1 MWDGPLSGDGECS
14 DKKSVAAIHPATA
27 LRLFPKECPRVE
39 NTPELDSIVCEFLKE
54 HDVHV
59 TPVASNIQPSRLT
72 NAAMGAISPY
82 AVAANT
88 AVTQQQKAAA
98 LQEWTTWKQWA
109 LSHSDFPAFKEQAI
123 ERARTSGARQQQWI
137 KDNEERIKEAAARAE
152 EQRLTDMKQARR
164 LTLFFL
170 GLIVTVSIAG
180 QLASQYA
187 PKTAPA
193 STEQRGS

>member
-1 MWDGPLSGDGECS
+1 M
-14 DKKSVAAIHPATA
+14 AAIHSSTA
-27 LRLFPKECPRVE
+27 LRLFPNECPRVE
-39 NTPELDSIVCEFLKE
+39 STPALDSIVCEFLKE

-109 LSHSDFPAFKEQAI
+109 LSHSDFPAFKEKAI
-123 ERARTSGARQQQWI
+123 ERARTSEARQQQWI

-152 EQRLTDMKQARR
+152 EQRLTDMKHARK

-180 QLASQYA
+180 QLVSQYA

>member
-1 MWDGPLSGDGECS
+1 M
-14 DKKSVAAIHPATA
+14 AAIHPSTA
-27 LRLFPKECPRVE
+27 LRLLPKECPRVE

-59 TPVASNIQPSRLT
+59 APVASNIQPSRLT

-123 ERARTSGARQQQWI
+123 ERARTSEARQQQWI
-137 KDNEERIKEAAARAE
+137 KNNEERIKKAAAQE
-152 EQRLTDMKQARR
+152 QELLLMQQKHTQRLAI
-164 LTLFFL
+164 FFV
-170 GLIVTVSIAG
+170 GLIATVAIAG
-180 QLASQYA
+180 QLVSQYA